1 MPTEK
6 GKSPKAAKEA
16 AIALPETTPEQI
28 DALARGILVSDF
40 TIAED
45 VLLMRAQQGQGLT
58 IRDLPKTYA
67 AMKKAQPKVFLHE
80 CKADVFRERLLQM
93 PEEKQRTRLLDMEL
107 QRMLAVEAEA
117 KADVVEVSAASFPPL
132 LLQLSSTTA
141 PPFRAHKRNLE
152 QVMCTA
158 RCLLHAPR
166 PQPQP
171 AALNLSSGLRGAGAA
186 CPAAARPRQRRYAHT
201 GTHVAARPPTGTHA
215 GTPLV
220 VIDDMNPKYK
230 DLNEHAC
237 LDAATLSKLAAFSI
251 SPKCVLDAVD
261 LQSQVHSRWARW
273 RVLGGA
279 LWLTG
284 I

>member
-6 GKSPKAAKEA
+6 GKSPKAAKEP
-16 AIALPETTPEQI
+16 AIVLPETTPEQI

-45 VLLMRAQQGQGLT
+45 LLLMRAQQGQGLT
-58 IRDLPKTYA
+58 IKDLPKTYA

-80 CKADVFRERLLQM
+80 CKAEVFRERLLQM

-107 QRMLAVEAEA
+107 QRAIAVEAEA
-117 KADVVEVSAASFPPL
+117 KADVVEVSAASFPL
-132 LLQLSSTTA
+132 LLQLSSTSA

-152 QVMCTA
+152 QVMCA
-158 RCLLHAPR
+158 RCMSR
-166 PQPQP
+166 S
-171 AALNLSSGLRGAGAA
+171 LSFSTLSPGLRGGGAA
-186 CPAAARPRQRRYAHT
+186 RPAAARQSKRRYART
-201 GTHVAARPPTGTHA
+201 GTHVTRSPPTASRA

-220 VIDDMNPKYK
+220 VIDDMNTKYK

-237 LDAATLSKLAAFSI
+237 LDAATLNKLAAFSV
-251 SPKCVLDAVD
+251 SPKCVLDAVE
-261 LQSQVHSRWARW
+261 LQSQVHSRCGRVACSLG
-273 RVLGGA
+273 RVL
-279 LWLTG
+279 WLRG

>member
-28 DALARGILVSDF
+28 DTLARGILVSDF

-107 QRMLAVEAEA
+107 QRLLAVEAEA

-171 AALNLSSGLRGAGAA
+171 APLNPVVR
-186 CPAAARPRQRRYAHT
+186 AARSWRCLPSGGSTTPKTVRTHWHARRRSPPHWHARRNATGCNRRHEPKVQR
-201 GTHVAARPPTGTHA
+201 
-215 GTPLV
+215 
-220 VIDDMNPKYK
+220 
-230 DLNEHAC
+230 
-237 LDAATLSKLAAFSI
+237 
-251 SPKCVLDAVD
+251 
-261 LQSQVHSRWARW
+261 SQRTR
-273 RVLGGA
+273 LP
-279 LWLTG
+279 
-284 I
+284 